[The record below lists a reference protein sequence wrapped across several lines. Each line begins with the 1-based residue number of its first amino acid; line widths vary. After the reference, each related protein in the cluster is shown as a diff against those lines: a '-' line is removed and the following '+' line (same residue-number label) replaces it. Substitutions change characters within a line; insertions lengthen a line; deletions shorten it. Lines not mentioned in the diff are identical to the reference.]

1 MSAVLAVVFDV
12 VMGFGL
18 LVASYLLMKKKIPFL
33 KYFVIIAV
41 PLSIMSFYR
50 VIYYLDAYNQF
61 HTLQPDM
68 IAKFEIVGNN
78 SITEDDIDAFSEW
91 LNELEC
97 LSDTT
102 PYNFNNANVISFRL
116 KSGEVFHLR
125 VLDFPDNTK
134 LVKLVSDKDLSYF
147 TYGFFKS
154 KPTKWGKEWVVPVK
168 D

>member
-97 LSDTT
+97 
-102 PYNFNNANVISFRL
+102 ISFRL